1 MKKALALTLA
11 LTMLLSL
18 AACGDKP
25 SSSATPPT
33 NGSSSNAGTNAPAA
47 DPYPEK
53 NIDFI
58 IPVAPGGAMETAIAD
73 VSVKAVTSL
82 TNGTLAVVVA
92 TLLAPVLRTA
102 LEQAGVGGEMAR
114 R

>member
-1 MKKALALTLA
+1 MPRTLLASAAGSYAYTVLYLT
-11 LTMLLSL
+11 
-18 AACGDKP
+18 K
-25 SSSATPPT
+25 
-33 NGSSSNAGTNAPAA
+33 
-47 DPYPEK
+47 
-53 NIDFI
+53 DFI
-58 IPVAPGGAMETAIAD
+58 RDLLLGGAMETAIAD

-102 LEQAGVGGEMAR
+102 LERAGVGGKMAR

>member
-1 MKKALALTLA
+1 MTVDLLQQLRALCQAL
-11 LTMLLSL
+11 LL
-18 AACGDKP
+18 
-25 SSSATPPT
+25 
-33 NGSSSNAGTNAPAA
+33 
-47 DPYPEK
+47 
-53 NIDFI
+53 
-58 IPVAPGGAMETAIAD
+58 GGAMETAIAD

-102 LEQAGVGGEMAR
+102 LERAGVGGKMAR

>member
-11 LTMLLSL
+11 LTMFLSM

-58 IPVAPGGAMETAIAD
+58 IPAAPGGAMETAVRQFQPYAASILSPSRA
-73 VSVKAVTSL
+73 
-82 TNGTLAVVVA
+82 
-92 TLLAPVLRTA
+92 
-102 LEQAGVGGEMAR
+102 AR
-114 R
+114 A